1 MTDQHLNIAGY
12 KFVVLDDRD
21 VLRQP
26 FKAQCDELGLKGTIL
41 LSYEGINIFVAGPEQ
56 SIATFRAY
64 LSNDERFVDID
75 FKESYSEHQPFNRM
89 NVRLKNEIISVGLP
103 NFDRVESMDGRI
115 LPKDLHEKLLN
126 GDEVVLL
133 DTRNTYETRLGTFH
147 NAIELDIDTFR
158 AFPQAVSE
166 LEESLR
172 DKEIVMFCTGGVRC
186 EKASVIMKDAGF
198 TNIKQLEG
206 GILGY
211 FEHVGGDYWDGECFV
226 FDKRVA
232 LLPDL
237 TETGTTICFA
247 CREPLTPKE
256 QLHPA
261 YVPGESCSYCIDRR
275 QSRPSIDC
283 EQES

>member
-1 MTDQHLNIAGY
+1 MTNQHLNIAGY
-12 KFVVLDDRD
+12 KFVVLPDRD
-21 VLRQP
+21 ALRQP
-26 FKAQCDELGLKGTIL
+26 LKQQCDELGLKGTIL
-41 LSYEGINIFVAGPEQ
+41 LSFEGINIFIAGPEEN
-56 SIATFRAY
+56 INVFRTS
-64 LSNDERFVDID
+64 LLDDERFADIE

-103 NFDRVESMDGRI
+103 NFNRIEPDDGRI
-115 LPKDLHEKLLN
+115 RPQELHERLLN
-126 GDEVVLL
+126 ADDLVLL
-133 DTRNTYETRLGTFH
+133 DTRNTYETRLGTFQ
-147 NAIELDIDTFR
+147 NAIELDLDTFR
-158 AFPQAVSE
+158 SFPEAVDKLDNE
-166 LEESLR
+166 YK

-211 FEHVGGDYWDGECFV
+211 FEQVGGDYWNGECFV

-232 LLPDL
+232 LLPNL

-261 YVPGESCSYCIDRR
+261 YVPGESCSYCIDRH
-275 QSRPSIDC
+275 QSQTIH
-283 EQES
+283 

>member
-1 MTDQHLNIAGY
+1 MTNQHLNIAGY
-12 KFVVLDDRD
+12 KFVVLPDRD
-21 VLRQP
+21 SLRQP
-26 FKAQCDELGLKGTIL
+26 LKQQCDELGLRGTIL
-41 LSYEGINIFVAGPEQ
+41 LSFEGINIFIAGPEEN
-56 SIATFRAY
+56 INVFRTS
-64 LSNDERFVDID
+64 LLGDERFADIE

-103 NFDRVESMDGRI
+103 NFDRIEPDGGRI
-115 LPKDLHEKLLN
+115 RPKELHERLLN
-126 GDEVVLL
+126 DDDLVLL
-133 DTRNTYETRLGTFH
+133 DTRNTYETRLGTFQ
-147 NAIELDIDTFR
+147 NAIELDLDTFR
-158 AFPQAVSE
+158 SFP
-166 LEESLR
+166 EEVAKLGEEYK

-211 FEHVGGDYWDGECFV
+211 FEQVGGDYWDGECFV

-232 LLPDL
+232 LLPNL

-261 YVPGESCSYCIDRR
+261 YVPGESCSYCIDRH
-275 QSRPSIDC
+275 QSQTIG
-283 EQES
+283 

>member
-1 MTDQHLNIAGY
+1 MTNQHLNIAGY
-12 KFVVLDDRD
+12 KFVVLPDRD
-21 VLRQP
+21 ALRQP
-26 FKAQCDELGLKGTIL
+26 LKQQCDELGLKGTIL
-41 LSYEGINIFVAGPEQ
+41 LSFEGINIFIAGPEEN
-56 SIATFRAY
+56 INVFRTS
-64 LSNDERFVDID
+64 LMSDERFADIE

-103 NFDRVESMDGRI
+103 NFDRIEPDDGRI
-115 LPKDLHEKLLN
+115 RPQELHKRLLN
-126 GDEVVLL
+126 DDDLVLL
-133 DTRNTYETRLGTFH
+133 DTRNTYETRLGTFQ
-147 NAIELDIDTFR
+147 NAIELDLDTFR
-158 AFPQAVSE
+158 SFPEAVAKLGDE
-166 LEESLR
+166 YK

-211 FEHVGGDYWDGECFV
+211 FEQVGGDYWDGECFV

-232 LLPDL
+232 LLPNL

-261 YVPGESCSYCIDRR
+261 YVPGESCSYCIDRH
-275 QSRPSIDC
+275 QSQTIH
-283 EQES
+283 

>member
-1 MTDQHLNIAGY
+1 
-12 KFVVLDDRD
+12 
-21 VLRQP
+21 
-26 FKAQCDELGLKGTIL
+26 
-41 LSYEGINIFVAGPEQ
+41 
-56 SIATFRAY
+56 
-64 LSNDERFVDID
+64 
-75 FKESYSEHQPFNRM
+75 M

-103 NFDRVESMDGRI
+103 NFDRVEPDDGRI
-115 LPKDLHEKLLN
+115 LPAQLHEKLLN
-126 GDEVVLL
+126 GDELVLL
-133 DTRNTYETRLGTFH
+133 DTRNTYETRLGTFQ

-158 AFPQAVSE
+158 AFPEAVSE
-166 LEESLR
+166 MDSSYK

-198 TNIKQLEG
+198 TNVKQLEG

-211 FEHVGGDYWDGECFV
+211 FEQVGGDYWGGECFV

-237 TETGTTICFA
+237 TETGTTVCFA

-261 YVPGESCSYCIDRR
+261 YVPGVSCSYCIDRV
-275 QSRPSIDC
+275 QSQTIH
-283 EQES
+283 

>member
-1 MTDQHLNIAGY
+1 MTNQHLNIAGY
-12 KFVVLDDRD
+12 KFVVLPDRD
-21 VLRQP
+21 ALRQP
-26 FKAQCDELGLKGTIL
+26 LKQQCDELGLRGTIL
-41 LSYEGINIFVAGPEQ
+41 LSFEGINIFIAGPEEN
-56 SIATFRAY
+56 INAFRTS
-64 LSNDERFVDID
+64 LLNDERFADIE
-75 FKESYSEHQPFNRM
+75 FKHSYSEHQPFNRT

-103 NFDRVESMDGRI
+103 NFDRIEPDDGRI
-115 LPKDLHEKLLN
+115 RPQELHERLLN
-126 GDEVVLL
+126 DDDLVLL
-133 DTRNTYETRLGTFH
+133 DTRNTYETRLGTFQ
-147 NAIELDIDTFR
+147 NAIELDLDTFR
-158 AFPQAVSE
+158 SFPEAVAKLGSE
-166 LEESLR
+166 YK

-211 FEHVGGDYWDGECFV
+211 FEQVGGDYWDGECFV

-232 LLPDL
+232 LLPNL

-261 YVPGESCSYCIDRR
+261 YVPGESCSYCIDRH
-275 QSRPSIDC
+275 QSQTIH
-283 EQES
+283 

>member
-1 MTDQHLNIAGY
+1 MTNQHLNIAGY
-12 KFVVLDDRD
+12 KFVVLPDRD
-21 VLRQP
+21 ALRQP
-26 FKAQCDELGLKGTIL
+26 LKQQCDELGLKGTIL
-41 LSYEGINIFVAGPEQ
+41 LSFEGINIFIAGPEEN
-56 SIATFRAY
+56 INVFRTS
-64 LSNDERFVDID
+64 LLDDERFADIE

-103 NFDRVESMDGRI
+103 NFNRIEPDDGRI
-115 LPKDLHEKLLN
+115 RPQELHERLLN
-126 GDEVVLL
+126 DDDLVLL
-133 DTRNTYETRLGTFH
+133 DTRNTYETRLGTFQ
-147 NAIELDIDTFR
+147 NAIELDLDTFR
-158 AFPQAVSE
+158 SFPEAVDKLDNE
-166 LEESLR
+166 YK

-211 FEHVGGDYWDGECFV
+211 FEQVGGDYWDGECFV

-261 YVPGESCSYCIDRR
+261 YVPGESCSYCIDRH
-275 QSRPSIDC
+275 QSQTIH
-283 EQES
+283 

>member
-1 MTDQHLNIAGY
+1 MTNQHLNIAGY
-12 KFVVLDDRD
+12 KFVVLPDRD
-21 VLRQP
+21 ALRQP
-26 FKAQCDELGLKGTIL
+26 MKQQCDELGLKGTIL
-41 LSYEGINIFVAGPEQ
+41 LSFEGINIFIAGPEEN
-56 SIATFRAY
+56 INVFRTS
-64 LSNDERFVDID
+64 LLDDERFADIE

-103 NFDRVESMDGRI
+103 NFNRIEPDDGRI
-115 LPKDLHEKLLN
+115 RPQELHERLLN
-126 GDEVVLL
+126 DDDLVLL
-133 DTRNTYETRLGTFH
+133 DTRNTYETRLGTFQ
-147 NAIELDIDTFR
+147 NAIELDLDTFR
-158 AFPQAVSE
+158 SFPEAVDKLGDE
-166 LEESLR
+166 YK

-211 FEHVGGDYWDGECFV
+211 FEQVGGDYWDGECFV

-232 LLPDL
+232 LLPNL

-261 YVPGESCSYCIDRR
+261 YVPGESCSYCIDRH
-275 QSRPSIDC
+275 QSQTIH
-283 EQES
+283 

>member
-1 MTDQHLNIAGY
+1 MTNQHLNIAGY
-12 KFVVLDDRD
+12 KFVVLPDRD
-21 VLRQP
+21 ALRQP
-26 FKAQCDELGLKGTIL
+26 LKQQCDELGLKGTIL
-41 LSYEGINIFVAGPEQ
+41 LSFEGINIFIAGPEEN
-56 SIATFRAY
+56 INVFRTS
-64 LSNDERFVDID
+64 LLDDERFADIE

-103 NFDRVESMDGRI
+103 NFNRIEPDDGRI
-115 LPKDLHEKLLN
+115 RPQELHERLLN
-126 GDEVVLL
+126 DDDLVLL
-133 DTRNTYETRLGTFH
+133 DTRNTYETRLGTFQ
-147 NAIELDIDTFR
+147 NAIELDLDTFR
-158 AFPQAVSE
+158 SFPEAVDKLDNE
-166 LEESLR
+166 YK

-211 FEHVGGDYWDGECFV
+211 FEQVGGDYWDGECFV

-232 LLPDL
+232 LLPNL
-237 TETGTTICFA
+237 TETGTTVCFA

-261 YVPGESCSYCIDRR
+261 YVPGESCSYCIDRH
-275 QSRPSIDC
+275 QSQTIH
-283 EQES
+283 

>member
-1 MTDQHLNIAGY
+1 MTNQHLNIAGY
-12 KFVVLDDRD
+12 KFVVLPDRD
-21 VLRQP
+21 ALRQP
-26 FKAQCDELGLKGTIL
+26 LKQQCDELGLKGTIL
-41 LSYEGINIFVAGPEQ
+41 LSFEGINIFIAGPEEN
-56 SIATFRAY
+56 IDVFRTS
-64 LSNDERFVDID
+64 LLDDERFADIE

-103 NFDRVESMDGRI
+103 NFNRIEPDDGRI
-115 LPKDLHEKLLN
+115 RPQELHERLLN
-126 GDEVVLL
+126 DDDLVLL
-133 DTRNTYETRLGTFH
+133 DTRNTYETRLGTFQ
-147 NAIELDIDTFR
+147 NAIELDLDTFR
-158 AFPQAVSE
+158 SFPEAIDKLDDE
-166 LEESLR
+166 YK

-211 FEHVGGDYWDGECFV
+211 FEQVGGDYWDGECFV

-261 YVPGESCSYCIDRR
+261 YVPGESCSYCIDRH
-275 QSRPSIDC
+275 QSQTIH
-283 EQES
+283 

>member
-21 VLRQP
+21 ALRQP

-41 LSYEGINIFVAGPEQ
+41 LSHEGINIFVAGPEQ

-64 LSNDERFVDID
+64 LSNDERFADID

-126 GDEVVLL
+126 DDEVVLL

-166 LEESLR
+166 LEESLK

-275 QSRPSIDC
+275 QSQTIH
-283 EQES
+283 

>member
-1 MTDQHLNIAGY
+1 MTNQHLNIAGY
-12 KFVVLDDRD
+12 KFVVLPDRD
-21 VLRQP
+21 ALRQP
-26 FKAQCDELGLKGTIL
+26 LKQQCDELGLKGTIL
-41 LSYEGINIFVAGPEQ
+41 LSFEGINIFIAGPEEN
-56 SIATFRAY
+56 IDVFRTS
-64 LSNDERFVDID
+64 LLDDERFADIE

-103 NFDRVESMDGRI
+103 NFNRIEPDDGRI
-115 LPKDLHEKLLN
+115 RPQELHERLLN
-126 GDEVVLL
+126 DDDLVLL
-133 DTRNTYETRLGTFH
+133 DTRNTYETRLGTFQ
-147 NAIELDIDTFR
+147 NAIELDLDTFR
-158 AFPQAVSE
+158 SFPEAVDKLDNE
-166 LEESLR
+166 YK

-211 FEHVGGDYWDGECFV
+211 FEQVGGDYWDGECFV

-261 YVPGESCSYCIDRR
+261 YVPGESCSYCIDRH
-275 QSRPSIDC
+275 QSQTIH
-283 EQES
+283 

>member
-21 VLRQP
+21 ALRQP

-41 LSYEGINIFVAGPEQ
+41 LSHEGINIFVAGPEQ

-64 LSNDERFVDID
+64 LSNDERFADID

-166 LEESLR
+166 LEKSLR

-275 QSRPSIDC
+275 QSQTIH
-283 EQES
+283 

>member
-1 MTDQHLNIAGY
+1 MTNQHLNIAGY
-12 KFVVLDDRD
+12 KFVVLPDRD
-21 VLRQP
+21 ALRQP
-26 FKAQCDELGLKGTIL
+26 LKQQCDELGLKGTIL
-41 LSYEGINIFVAGPEQ
+41 LSFEGINIFIAGPEEN
-56 SIATFRAY
+56 INVFRTS
-64 LSNDERFVDID
+64 LLDDERFADIE

-103 NFDRVESMDGRI
+103 NFNRIEPDDGRI
-115 LPKDLHEKLLN
+115 RPQELHERLLN
-126 GDEVVLL
+126 DDDLVLL
-133 DTRNTYETRLGTFH
+133 DTRNTYETRLGTFQ
-147 NAIELDIDTFR
+147 NAIELDLDTFR
-158 AFPQAVSE
+158 SFPEAVAKLGDE
-166 LEESLR
+166 YK

-211 FEHVGGDYWDGECFV
+211 FEQVGGDYWDGECFV

-232 LLPDL
+232 LLPNL

-261 YVPGESCSYCIDRR
+261 YVPGESCSYCIDRH
-275 QSRPSIDC
+275 QSQTIH
-283 EQES
+283 

>member
-1 MTDQHLNIAGY
+1 MPERHLNIAGY
-12 KFVVLDDRD
+12 KFIVLDDRD
-21 VLRQP
+21 ALRHP
-26 FKAQCDELGLKGTIL
+26 LKEQCDTLGLKGTIL
-41 LSYEGINIFVAGPEQ
+41 LSHEGINIFVAGSGTAIGSFLE
-56 SIATFRAY
+56 Y
-64 LSNDERFVDID
+64 LSTDNRFADIE
-75 FKESYSEHQPFNRM
+75 FKQSYSEHQPFNRM
-89 NVRLKNEIISVGLP
+89 NVRLKSEIISVGLP
-103 NFDRVESMDGRI
+103 NFDRVEPEDGRI
-115 LPKDLHEKLLN
+115 LPKELYQRLHES
-126 GDEVVLL
+126 DDIIML

-158 AFPQAVSE
+158 AFPEAIAT
-166 LEESLR
+166 LDESYK

-211 FEHVGGDYWDGECFV
+211 FEQVGGDHWDGECFV

-275 QSRPSIDC
+275 QSQTIH
-283 EQES
+283 

>member
-1 MTDQHLNIAGY
+1 MTNQHLNIAGY
-12 KFVVLDDRD
+12 KFVVLPDRD
-21 VLRQP
+21 ALRQP
-26 FKAQCDELGLKGTIL
+26 LKQQCDELGLKGTIL
-41 LSYEGINIFVAGPEQ
+41 LSFEGINIFIAGPEEN
-56 SIATFRAY
+56 INVFRTS
-64 LSNDERFVDID
+64 LLGDERFADIE

-103 NFDRVESMDGRI
+103 NFNRIEPDDGRI
-115 LPKDLHEKLLN
+115 RPQELHDRLLN
-126 GDEVVLL
+126 DDDLVLL
-133 DTRNTYETRLGTFH
+133 DTRNTYETRLGTFQ
-147 NAIELDIDTFR
+147 NAIELDLDTFR
-158 AFPQAVSE
+158 SFPEAVDKLDNE
-166 LEESLR
+166 YK

-211 FEHVGGDYWDGECFV
+211 FEQVGGDYWNGECFV

-261 YVPGESCSYCIDRR
+261 YVPGESCSYCIDRH
-275 QSRPSIDC
+275 QSQTIH
-283 EQES
+283 